1 MISDQQFTQ
10 QTMDLTPTLYRLSMS
25 ILRHEADCRDAVQ
38 QALMK
43 AWAARDRVDPD
54 RFRAYL
60 TRIVVN
66 ECRNIQRRRRRVYPV
81 AEMPDTEAVYQ
92 PEKSELAEA
101 IQLLPE
107 SLRTPLLLFYM
118 ENYTEK
124 ETARALGITVTA
136 VKNRLFRARRALKQR
151 LTDWEVA
158 PK

>member
-66 ECRNIQRRRRRVYPV
+66 ECRNIQRRRQRVYPV

>member
-1 MISDQQFTQ
+1 
-10 QTMDLTPTLYRLSMS
+10 
-25 ILRHEADCRDAVQ
+25 
-38 QALMK
+38 
-43 AWAARDRVDPD
+43 
-54 RFRAYL
+54 
-60 TRIVVN
+60 
-66 ECRNIQRRRRRVYPV
+66 
-81 AEMPDTEAVYQ
+81 
-92 PEKSELAEA
+92 
-101 IQLLPE
+101 LPE